1 MNNLHGEPVPG
12 GGVFSIR
19 HLQHIHFQGT
29 DALSKTFTYQFIKES
44 SSCGLPCGHD
54 EHLISGAAPA
64 FAVELPTDDRS
75 WEERGLRLRS
85 ADRQVTGEKRVTA
98 GSSRARTNYRSP
110 INGNRSNQNRHAGLR
125 PYLIG
130 QVVRFYLLAL
140 SLFTP

>member
-98 GSSRARTNYRSP
+98 GSSRAGTNYRSP

>member
-1 MNNLHGEPVPG
+1 MHGEPVPG